1 MSSPCPVIIY
11 PVTTDDTCF
20 AINELRILQR
30 AARDVT
36 GNSLYQ
42 DDFRKSWS
50 GLSGRVGGNSVV
62 TLLIYGDFSEKW

>member
-1 MSSPCPVIIY
+1 MLFVSS
-11 PVTTDDTCF
+11 VTDTCF

>member
-1 MSSPCPVIIY
+1 VEVGFKRCEICIVQ
-11 PVTTDDTCF
+11 
-20 AINELRILQR
+20 AQR
-30 AARDVT
+30 QVAAVALIPAFQP
-36 GNSLYQ
+36 GVGS